1 MALPTWLDKAERYL
15 ESATLLHAAGDYD
28 SCVSRA
34 YYAARYLCLYL
45 LEQEGLNV
53 DRHWQHGTIVGTTIA
68 RARNKRWLR
77 RITMAGRADFAQ
89 SLNYLLELRGAADY
103 GRNEVT
109 ARQAQRALAFAEALR
124 QAVKENYP

>member
-1 MALPTWLDKAERYL
+1 
-15 ESATLLHAAGDYD
+15 
-28 SCVSRA
+28 
-34 YYAARYLCLYL
+34 LYL

-68 RARNKRWLR
+68 RAPNKRWLR
-77 RITMAGRADFAQ
+77 RITMAGRSDFAQ

-109 ARQAQRALAFAEALR
+109 ARQAQRALAFTEALR

>member
-68 RARNKRWLR
+68 RAPNKRWLR
-77 RITMAGRADFAQ
+77 RITMAGRSDFAQ

-109 ARQAQRALAFAEALR
+109 ARQAQRALAFTEALR

>member
-1 MALPTWLDKAERYL
+1 MPRSTWLDKAEQYL
-15 ESATLLHAAGDYD
+15 ESATLLLDIGDYD

-53 DRHWQHGTIVGTTIA
+53 DRHWQHNTVVGTTIA
-68 RARNKRWLR
+68 RARNKQWLR
-77 RITMAGRADFAQ
+77 RIIMAGQADFAQ
-89 SLNYLLELRGAADY
+89 SLNRLLGLRGDADY
-103 GRNEVT
+103 DRNEVS
-109 ARQAQRALAFAEALR
+109 ARHAQRALSFAEALR